1 MDLTANTVGLLPR
14 TIEKFWET
22 VPPAW
27 NAIRAFIRETAAR
40 DFDITVEQFH
50 ILRHVAKGSG
60 SISELAQAKH
70 ISRPA
75 ISQAVDM
82 LVNKGLLTRCQDER
96 DRRFVKLELAARL
109 PGLAAHRHARPA
121 ADDRQPDPDV
131 QHQPQ
136 PGAHHPAAAAGHL
149 SGDRAVQHQDGA
161 AVCQRAAEAGPPEHG
176 AAGEY
181 RRGAPG
187 QGLRARRAGGQ
198 RFEARQRRLH
208 RSQRAGDDLDVD
220 HAPVLMFLV
229 NIGIVTVIY
238 AGGLMTMR
246 GT

>member
-96 DRRFVKLELAARL
+96 DRRFVKLELTE
-109 PGLAAHRHARPA
+109 
-121 ADDRQPDPDV
+121 
-131 QHQPQ
+131 
-136 PGAHHPAAAAGHL
+136 
-149 SGDRAVQHQDGA
+149 DGA
-161 AVCQRAAEAGPPEHG
+161 ALLSALFERSRQWMTEKLSILSDEDLHAL
-176 AAGEY
+176 
-181 RRGAPG
+181 
-187 QGLRARRAGGQ
+187 LRAFQ
-198 RFEARQRRLH
+198 SLH
-208 RSQRAGDDLDVD
+208 HIFMG
-220 HAPVLMFLV
+220 
-229 NIGIVTVIY
+229 
-238 AGGLMTMR
+238 
-246 GT
+246 